1 MTEEEHPVDKWRLT
15 IISFLLDYWV
25 LVHPLLLCPAK
36 DMKHPDPAQ
45 RNERP
50 CFGCSDLQVMACV
63 ADNGKNESRIRAYQP
78 GRK

>member
-15 IISFLLDYWV
+15 IISFLLDYWER
-25 LVHPLLLCPAK
+25 VHPQLQCPAK